1 MTNADY
7 IRQMN
12 DEELVDL
19 LVWRYLGL
27 RNFLPDCD
35 DGCLYQKS
43 GCALDCPHERRE
55 RAIREWLKQEGKF

>member
-19 LVWRYLGL
+19 LVWRNFGW
-27 RNFLPDCD
+27 NEFLPSCD
-35 DGCLYQKS
+35 DGCIYQKP
-43 GCALDCPHERRE
+43 GCALDCPRE
-55 RAIREWLKQEGKF
+55 KREQAIRKWLKKEV